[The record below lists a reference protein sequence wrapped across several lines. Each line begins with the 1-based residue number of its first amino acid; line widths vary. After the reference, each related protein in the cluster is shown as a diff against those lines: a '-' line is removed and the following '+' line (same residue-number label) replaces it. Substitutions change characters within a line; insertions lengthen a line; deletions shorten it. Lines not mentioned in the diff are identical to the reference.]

1 MARPKVLLV
10 EDNQRIGSQL
20 RALLESM
27 QWDVY
32 TATTGIEALLTY
44 NRELPQLIIMEQFL
58 PLLSG
63 EELICR
69 LRRQVSPAQ
78 LPIVIMT
85 SSRFGV
91 LSNDMRSMVNAICQK
106 PLHAQQFRDAVQQ
119 TYQTTMGTARPRPV
133 PGIHEPE
140 QFYLAWGDLLQ
151 TPLPALLFQLKEQH
165 QTGVL
170 TLTLPQGDRRIAFQ
184 DGELVYAESLIP
196 EEQFTHFLLKK
207 VKQPI
212 GKAQLDKVVAGT
224 GARAALQREAIH
236 RAQLLPEQELNLVYQ
251 LYLENIIIRSMF
263 LTQGPYQ
270 FIDDVAYVKRTA
282 AMPINVLLLLFEGV
296 RRYYTP
302 QKLLQALSP
311 YHLYRC
317 NITPLY
323 TQQISSLI
331 PRFQGI
337 SFSPQRLA
345 GKTVQQLLREFTS
358 NPQTSG
364 QLLQTLSLARLLV
377 FSAPDGTA
385 GHVQVHESK
394 EGPVLFEGALPPLG
408 GQFER
413 GAPASSRTPKPQ
425 GYSQA
430 YLTPHPR
437 GMGTPTPHPVMHQS
451 SHTPHPVMHQS
462 SHTPHP
468 TLRQTPPTPGSPYY
482 TEPIPGLS
490 QTGLYGPTLK
500 ENPVQTE
507 MVPSVVMQQMMR
519 ERSPLPAN
527 VRQPTGH
534 HHAVHESRI
543 GAAVPGTPAHGRSS
557 QTPVVMDREA
567 HLGAL
572 AGEDPSSSEIPQ
584 PFNPMVRNAPAY
596 NPYGRSDSRSSAAIP
611 ASGYYNTTPMA
622 PPSPVVPFAPFA
634 NNQAQVP
641 ISTQAPYSPV
651 SPTHPMSPPS
661 SPSQTY
667 SPVVPFSPVA
677 PLTPPSSNG
686 HSGSSQNMYQ
696 IHPSDSPSALSGVQD
711 SSSSSQ
717 PERSWTAQLALDFLQ
732 VQSENFFLV
741 MGLKE
746 NATNEDIQLAYRRL
760 SQTYS
765 PEQVQRH
772 QDPEIRTKAGEILRR
787 VSQAYNVLTSP
798 QARQQLEYKLQHEK
812 SQMGN
817 RLIFAQEQSKQGEAL
832 RKQNRFK
839 EAAVLYKRAI
849 EANPKEPVNYLQLGW
864 SIYRQGSP
872 DPLQRLLSR
881 AYIERALQMNPI
893 FEDAYLYLGIIR
905 KDEGYLDEAASLFQ
919 RILLLNPGHAEAY
932 RLLSEVSRHK

>member
-10 EDNQRIGSQL
+10 EDNQRICSQL

-27 QWDVY
+27 QWEVC

-69 LRRQVSPAQ
+69 LRKQVAPAQ

-91 LSNDMRSMVNAICQK
+91 LSNEMRGMVNAICQK
-106 PLHAQQFRDAVQQ
+106 PLHAQQFREAVQH
-119 TYQTTMGTARPRPV
+119 TYQNTMATVRPRPV

-151 TPLPALLFQLKEQH
+151 TPLPSLLFQLKERQ

-184 DGELVYAESLIP
+184 QGELVYAESLIAD
-196 EEQFTHFLLKK
+196 EQFTQFLLKK
-207 VKQPI
+207 VKQPLDQ
-212 GKAQLDKVVAGT
+212 AALDKVVAGT
-224 GARAALQREAIH
+224 GARAALQREAIQ
-236 RAQLLPEQELNLVYQ
+236 RAQILPDQELNLLYQ
-251 LYLENIIIRSMF
+251 LYIENILIRSMF

-323 TQQISSLI
+323 SQQISALI
-331 PRFQGI
+331 PRFQGV

-358 NPQTSG
+358 NPQTSA

-377 FSAPDGTA
+377 FASPDGTA
-385 GHVQVHESK
+385 GHAQINDSR
-394 EGPVLFEGALPPLG
+394 EGPILYEGALPPLG

-413 GAPASSRTPKPQ
+413 PPVGSAHTPHPRMT
-425 GYSQA
+425 SQA
-430 YLTPHPR
+430 QLTPHPR
-437 GMGTPTPHPVMHQS
+437 NLGAPAQHHHPASQPY
-451 SHTPHPVMHQS
+451 SHGV
-462 SHTPHP
+462 
-468 TLRQTPPTPGSPYY
+468 PGAQHSPYSS
-482 TEPIPGLS
+482 ERIPGLS
-490 QTGLYGPTLK
+490 QSSLYSQPMQENHAPTEL
-500 ENPVQTE
+500 
-507 MVPSVVMQQMMR
+507 VPSVMMKQMMMNHA
-519 ERSPLPAN
+519 PVQGH
-527 VRQPTGH
+527 VRQPTGTH
-534 HHAVHESRI
+534 PSI
-543 GAAVPGTPAHGRSS
+543 PGARWAGQAPPQPPASAS
-557 QTPVVMDREA
+557 QNSIVMDREA

-572 AGEDPSSSEIPQ
+572 AGEDPSSAEIVPPRPTSSRSTGMFQ
-584 PFNPMVRNAPAY
+584 AG
-596 NPYGRSDSRSSAAIP
+596 GRMDSRSSASMPSSMYQPPPMSPP
-611 ASGYYNTTPMA
+611 A
-622 PPSPVVPFAPFA
+622 SPVVPFAPFA
-634 NNQAQVP
+634 PVQTQTPMPV
-641 ISTQAPYSPV
+641 QAPLTPV
-651 SPTHPMSPPS
+651 SREGQGISPS
-661 SPSQTY
+661 SPSQTFA
-667 SPVVPFSPVA
+667 PLVPFSPTQSA
-677 PLTPPSSNG
+677 PANQTG
-686 HSGSSQNMYQ
+686 HSLYQ
-696 IHPSDSPSALSGVQD
+696 IHPSDSPTSLSGVQE
-711 SSSSSQ
+711 SSKDDPQQSEKAW
-717 PERSWTAQLALDFLQ
+717 PAQLALDFLQ
-732 VQSENFFLV
+732 VQSENYFHV
-741 MGLKE
+741 MGLKLD
-746 NATNEDIQLAYRRL
+746 ATNEDIQAAYRRL
-760 SQTYS
+760 SQSYS

-772 QDPEIRTKAGEILRR
+772 QDSEIRAKAGEVLRR

-798 QARQQLEYKLQHEK
+798 QARLHLEQKLQQQKAE
-812 SQMGN
+812 MGN
-817 RLIFAQEQSKQGEAL
+817 RLIFAQEQSRQGEEL
-832 RKQNRFK
+832 RKQERYN
-839 EAAVLYKRAI
+839 EAAPFYKRAI

-864 SIYRQGSP
+864 SIYRQKSP

-919 RILLLNPGHAEAY
+919 RILLLNPGHADAY

>member
-27 QWDVY
+27 QWDVF

-44 NRELPQLIIMEQFL
+44 NRELPQLIILEQFL

-69 LRRQVSPAQ
+69 LRKQVSPAQ

-91 LSNDMRSMVNAICQK
+91 LSNDMRAMVNAICQK

-119 TYQTTMGTARPRPV
+119 TFQATMGTARPRPV

-151 TPLPALLFQLKEQH
+151 TPLPALLFQLKEQN

-184 DGELVYAESLIP
+184 EGELVYAESLIP
-196 EEQFTHFLLKK
+196 DEQFTHFLLKK

-212 GKAQLDKVVAGT
+212 DKALLDKVVAGT
-224 GARAALQREAIH
+224 GARAALQREAIY
-236 RAQLLPEQELNLVYQ
+236 RAQLLPDQELNLVYQ
-251 LYLENIIIRSMF
+251 LYLENIIIRSLF

-270 FIDDVAYVKRTA
+270 FIDDAAYVKRTA

-323 TQQISSLI
+323 TQQISALI

-345 GKTVQQLLREFTS
+345 GKSVQQLLREFTS
-358 NPQTSG
+358 NPQTSA

-385 GHVQVHESK
+385 GHVQVNESK
-394 EGPVLFEGALPPLG
+394 EGPILFEGALPPLG

-413 GAPASSRTPKPQ
+413 GLPSSSRAPQ
-425 GYSQA
+425 PRAMSQG

-437 GMGTPTPHPVMHQS
+437 GMRTPTPHPVMHHQS
-451 SHTPHPVMHQS
+451 MQTPHPM
-462 SHTPHP
+462 
-468 TLRQTPPTPGSPYY
+468 LRQAPPTPGSPYY
-482 TEPIPGLS
+482 AESIPGLS

-500 ENPVQTE
+500 ENHAQTE

-519 ERSPLPAN
+519 ERTPLPAN

-534 HHAVHESRI
+534 HHSVHDSRT
-543 GAAVPGTPAHGRSS
+543 GVAAPGTPPHVRGA
-557 QTPVVMDREA
+557 QNPVVMDREA

-572 AGEDPSSSEIPQ
+572 AGEDPSSSDMPQ
-584 PFNPMVRNAPAY
+584 PYNPMMRNAQPY
-596 NPYGRSDSRSSAAIP
+596 SPYGRTDSRSSTSIP
-611 ASGYYNTTPMA
+611 ASGYHHSAPMA

-634 NNQAQVP
+634 NNPAQVP
-641 ISTQAPYSPV
+641 ISSQAPYSPV
-651 SPTHPMSPPS
+651 SPTSPLSPPS
-661 SPSQTY
+661 SPSQSF
-667 SPVVPFSPVA
+667 SPVVPFSPVG
-677 PLTPPSSNG
+677 PVSSVSPENG
-686 HSGSSQNMYQ
+686 AVGSSQNMYQ
-696 IHPSDSPSALSGVQD
+696 IHPSDSPNSLSGVEV
-711 SSSSSQ
+711 SSARSQ
-717 PERSWTAQLALDFLQ
+717 SERSWTAQLAIDFLQ
-732 VQSENFFLV
+732 VQSENYFLV

-746 NATNEDIQLAYRRL
+746 NATNEDVQLAYRRL

-798 QARQQLEYKLQHEK
+798 QTRQQLESKLQHEK

-817 RLIFAQEQSKQGEAL
+817 RLIFAQEQFKQGEAL

-839 EAAVLYKRAI
+839 DAAVHYKRAI

-864 SIYRQGSP
+864 SIYRQESP

-919 RILLLNPGHAEAY
+919 RILLLNPGHADAY